1 MQRQS
6 PSTNHGKTP
15 RSTPRPA
22 VKRHLRATLLL
33 ALLTMLCSLSSCFT
47 MAVWGFEPEQSIDQ
61 ISGKQETVMVYD
73 SETEWSWEL
82 FGMRLLATPLT
93 LVLDIATSPIQAF
106 FPQNDDDDEDDHDQ

>member
-6 PSTNHGKTP
+6 HPTIHGKTQP
-15 RSTPRPA
+15 GTPTPTG
-22 VKRHLRATLLL
+22 KRHLRATLLL

-47 MAVWGFEPEQSIDQ
+47 MAVWGFEPEQSTDQ
-61 ISGKQETVMVYD
+61 NTGKRETVMVYD

-93 LVLDIATSPIQAF
+93 LILDIATSPIQAF
-106 FPQNDDDDEDDHDQ
+106 FLQNDDDDEDDHEQ